1 MFSRPLAMWLPASPG
16 NALSPLSLSH
26 PLPPFWAI
34 WQLCQSPSLLIA
46 FDISAPSPSK
56 TAPQFCRPPFR
67 APCSIIS
74 FVRFSL
80 KTLHQ
85 PTSFIFLILSV
96 SSIVPFTTYVS
107 KLSVTIEQNKTLKT
121 RNLHRGKVYLGPQLS
136 VRGHLV
142 LLVLGR

>member
-1 MFSRPLAMWLPASPG
+1 MFSRLLAMWLPESPG

-26 PLPPFWAI
+26 TLLPFWAI
-34 WQLCQSPSLLIA
+34 WQICQSLSLLIA

-56 TAPQFCRPPFR
+56 TAPQFCRPLFR

-96 SSIVPFTTYVS
+96 SSIVPITIYVS

-121 RNLHRGKVYLGPQLS
+121 MNLQRGKVYLGP
-136 VRGHLV
+136 
-142 LLVLGR
+142 